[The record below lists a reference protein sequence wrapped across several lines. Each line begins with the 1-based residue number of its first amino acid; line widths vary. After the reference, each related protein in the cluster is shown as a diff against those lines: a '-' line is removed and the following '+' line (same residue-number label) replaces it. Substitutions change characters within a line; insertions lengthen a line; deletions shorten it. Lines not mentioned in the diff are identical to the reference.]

1 MDQMANLA
9 TGKQRTGLMHG
20 PWEGFQCMGTKDTTK
35 STGKRPRAHSEIA
48 ALEDMIEIPANADMD
63 QWVTQI
69 LTFYDPAT
77 RGFPTLCGNERSHGR
92 LHAQI
97 LNSQHPPCGVVVD
110 GQERTFRG
118 YEMPCLEEL
127 VSRVRKA
134 IGPFFVIHVVSP
146 VIRETEGKR
155 ELTGEVNV
163 VRYGKSTTIAKFPD
177 VESVMGYRHGHLFG
191 GAHKPT
197 NNNWN
202 GTYWYWD

>member
-1 MDQMANLA
+1 MSHASLIQYQCSALRRPHWSKVVYVDQMANLA
-9 TGKQRTGLMHG
+9 TGKRRTGLVHG

-35 STGKRPRAHSEIA
+35 PTGKRPRAHSEIA
-48 ALEDMIEIPANADMD
+48 ALEDMFDIPANADMD

-134 IGPFFVIHVVSP
+134 IGPFLCPPLF
-146 VIRETEGKR
+146 GKR
-155 ELTGEVNV
+155 KEN
-163 VRYGKSTTIAKFPD
+163 
-177 VESVMGYRHGHLFG
+177 ES
-191 GAHKPT
+191 
-197 NNNWN
+197 
-202 GTYWYWD
+202 